1 VSALVEGVRA
11 GDERAV
17 RSLVEEVLRD
27 RAERR
32 PQSRALALVC
42 AAFRPGI
49 VAFLGRQFFRGDD
62 QTVAEVWNETLERA
76 YFRIERFDSKRSK
89 FSTWLFYQARYVSL
103 DWIRERDRHARL
115 PDLGL
120 ELQGEHLADPLSSL
134 MIDVQEGALRRA
146 FMRLNEQQQRL
157 LFLRHVLG
165 CRHAEI
171 ARHRLSEA
179 VPEDHV
185 RVYVNRATKKLRE
198 LYAEEST
205 APSAG
210 PPERELELDEVWP
223 IERVVA
229 EIEASGEYEQLACL
243 QADLEA
249 ARIGR
254 SLRQGFDASLMSPSL
269 EVTFRRELDELRRHG
284 STVEQDELTDEEVDQ
299 LLRSEP
305 EPV

>member
-89 FSTWLFYQARYVSL
+89 FSTWLFYQARYASL
-103 DWIRERDRHARL
+103 DWIRERDRDARL

-120 ELQGEHLADPLSSL
+120 ELQIEHLADPLSSL

-179 VPEDHV
+179 VPEEHV

-254 SLRQGFDASLMSPSL
+254 SLRQGFDASLMSP
-269 EVTFRRELDELRRHG
+269 
-284 STVEQDELTDEEVDQ
+284 
-299 LLRSEP
+299 
-305 EPV
+305 